1 MDRLALFIGTCGY
14 VGHVPVA
21 PGTFGSA
28 AGLVLLWTIRTA
40 GSAYLEIAVI
50 VVLFALGVWSGTVA
64 ERSAGTVDPGYIV
77 IDEVVGMVITLA
89 LIPATAVVSVVGF
102 LVFRAFDI
110 VKPWPAR
117 SLERLPGGWGVMAD
131 DAMAAV
137 YANLVVHGFIAVSPG
152 WVV

>member
-1 MDRLALFIGTCGY
+1 MNRLALFIATCGY

-28 AGLVLLWTIRTA
+28 AGLVLLWAIRTA
-40 GSAYLEIAVI
+40 GSTYLEIAI
-50 VVLFALGVWSGTVA
+50 VGVLFALGVWSSTVA
-64 ERSAGTVDPGYIV
+64 ERDARTVDPGYIV
-77 IDEVVGMVITLA
+77 IDEVVGMLITLA
-89 LIPATAVVSVVGF
+89 LIPATATVSVVGF

-117 SLERLPGGWGVMAD
+117 PLERLPGGWGVMAD

-137 YANLVVHGFIAVSPG
+137 YANLVVHGFIAGSSG
-152 WVV
+152 WIV